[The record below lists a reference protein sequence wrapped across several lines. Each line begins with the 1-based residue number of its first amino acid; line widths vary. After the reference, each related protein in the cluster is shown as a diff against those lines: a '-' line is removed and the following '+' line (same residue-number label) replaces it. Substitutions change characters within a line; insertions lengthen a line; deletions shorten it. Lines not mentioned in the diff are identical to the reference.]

1 MKIWVN
7 CMINFTID
15 TIGLSF
21 NDSLKRYAKESV
33 LICFEKRVETKI
45 KYWVDK
51 IRWCIII

>member
-1 MKIWVN
+1 
-7 CMINFTID
+7 MINFTID